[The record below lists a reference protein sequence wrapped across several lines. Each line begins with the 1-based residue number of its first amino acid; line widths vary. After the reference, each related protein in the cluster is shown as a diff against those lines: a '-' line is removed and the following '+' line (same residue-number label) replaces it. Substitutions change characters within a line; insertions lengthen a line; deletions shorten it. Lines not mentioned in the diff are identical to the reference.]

1 MKNFYLIVY
10 SWGTTILY
18 IVFLLWLATIPSLGS
33 ENELIKVVYRLV
45 LYALLYILIYRS
57 LIMLLKSTVSRLSAW
72 RSKREKIEDAE
83 FVLIIETLVVI
94 ISILASILVAIAD
107 ESIQTFFLEAGERT
121 SEIKD
126 ILVSSMAIFLTSLV
140 VYTTPVI
147 GEFEVAIREWFR
159 NGVKKLQ
166 NRK

>member
-10 SWGTTILY
+10 SWGTTVLY
-18 IVFLLWLATIPSLGS
+18 IVFLLWLATIPNLGNN
-33 ENELIKVVYRLV
+33 NELVKVVYRLI
-45 LYALLYILIYRS
+45 LYTLLYILIYRS
-57 LIMLLKSTVSRLSAW
+57 LIILLKSTVSRLAAW

-107 ESIQTFFLEAGERT
+107 ESIQTFFLEEGQRT
-121 SEIKD
+121 TEVKD
-126 ILVSSMAIFLTSLV
+126 ILISSMAIFLTSLV

-147 GEFEVAIREWFR
+147 GEFEIAIKEWFQ
-159 NGVKKLQ
+159 NGVKKLR
-166 NRK
+166 NGK